1 MAFLSSLTEVHSLK
15 EKVKFLA
22 RWTEKFPGLEGG
34 LALIA
39 PLLLLMLNEGALPY
53 ILEIFSTW
61 EGHIGKPTL
70 ESAVFVKLS
79 VFVVSLVVMEVPCVV
94 SSPLSL
100 PRLPL

>member
-15 EKVKFLA
+15 QKVKFLE
-22 RWTEKFPGLEGG
+22 RWTETLPGLEGG

-61 EGHIGKPTL
+61 EGHIGQPTL

-79 VFVVSLVVMEVPCVV
+79 VFVVSSMITVA
-94 SSPLSL
+94 
-100 PRLPL
+100 